1 MKDKFIEFLV
11 KRELLEK
18 FIKNTGMNDK
28 AFNKYLKETSIS
40 DYVINAYVISAF
52 TWKYSPEGT
61 LFWDEIDEKWR
72 KEIKDEDKTIE
83 ELLK

>member
-1 MKDKFIEFLV
+1 MKDKFIEFLT

-28 AFNKYLKETSIS
+28 AFDKYLKETSIS
-40 DYVINAYVISAF
+40 AYVISAF

-61 LFWDEIDEKWR
+61 LFWDEIDEKWQQ
-72 KEIKDEDKTIE
+72 EIENEK
-83 ELLK
+83 L

>member
-1 MKDKFIEFLV
+1 MKDKFIEFLT

-28 AFNKYLKETSIS
+28 AFKKYLKETSIS
-40 DYVINAYVISAF
+40 DYVISAF
-52 TWKYSPEGT
+52 KWKYSPEGT
-61 LFWDEIDEKWR
+61 LFWNEIDLDWQQ
-72 KEIKDEDKTIE
+72 EIEDKTIE